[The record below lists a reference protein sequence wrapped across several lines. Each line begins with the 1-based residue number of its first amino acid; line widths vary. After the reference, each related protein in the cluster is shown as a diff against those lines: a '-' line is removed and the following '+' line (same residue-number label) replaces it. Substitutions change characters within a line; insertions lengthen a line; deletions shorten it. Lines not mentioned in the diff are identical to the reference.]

1 LTYTLYL
8 DKPVED
14 ATARVVGDGVWDGAV
29 RGSNHAWPDF
39 AWQPLAQTPSR
50 RDYEN
55 PLVNPDD
62 IVHAKI
68 VPATAAPVPVD
79 AASVELTAADT
90 PLDIPDNEPTGVIST
105 LVSEA
110 PGIIR
115 GAEVTVDITHTYR
128 GDLKVILAKDGSP
141 VVLADREGGS
151 ADDLKRTFTVHDFD
165 GQAAAGTWTLTVV
178 DTAGQDVGVINTWK
192 LDLLLEGGEPVDP
205 PMAGEG
211 SFAAAGLPLDIPDNQ
226 SAGITSRLSVGDAG
240 RIKTLAVKVD
250 ISHTYKGDL
259 LVVLEKGARTVTLH
273 NRAGRSADDIKQT
286 FAVDAFNGEELR
298 GEWLLKVS
306 DHARRDVGKINAWS
320 IDATWE

>member
-1 LTYTLYL
+1 M
-8 DKPVED
+8 
-14 ATARVVGDGVWDGAV
+14 
-29 RGSNHAWPDF
+29 
-39 AWQPLAQTPSR
+39 
-50 RDYEN
+50 
-55 PLVNPDD
+55 
-62 IVHAKI
+62 
-68 VPATAAPVPVD
+68 
-79 AASVELTAADT
+79 
-90 PLDIPDNEPTGVIST
+90 ST
-105 LVSEA
+105 LESDA

-192 LDLLLEGGEPVDP
+192 LDLLLEGGESRWIPWR
-205 PMAGEG
+205 ARA
-211 SFAAAGLPLDIPDNQ
+211 FAAAGCPRHPRQTSPRASRAASLWGTPAASRPSRSRWT
-226 SAGITSRLSVGDAG
+226 SATFTRA
-240 RIKTLAVKVD
+240 TW
-250 ISHTYKGDL
+250 

-298 GEWLLKVS
+298 GEWLPKVS
-306 DHARRDVGKINAWS
+306 DHRRDVGKINAWS